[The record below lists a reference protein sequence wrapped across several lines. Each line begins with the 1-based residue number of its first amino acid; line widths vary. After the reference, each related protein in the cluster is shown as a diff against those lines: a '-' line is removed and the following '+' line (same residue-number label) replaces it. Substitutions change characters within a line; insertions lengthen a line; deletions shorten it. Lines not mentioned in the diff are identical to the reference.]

1 MPEVEKVIT
10 YPELRKQLQSE
21 FSTDS
26 LEVIDLAYEVAEKAH
41 QGQTRQSGLAY
52 ITHPLAVASIAFE
65 MKLDCNSIAAALL
78 HDVLED
84 TATDKAALQ
93 ASFGAEITEIVDGL
107 SKLNKTE
114 FRSREQAQ
122 AESLRKMLLAMVS
135 DMRVILI
142 KLADRLHNMRTLGSL
157 VAEKKRRIARE
168 TLEVYAPIANRMGLN
183 NIKDEL
189 EELGFDALNPR
200 RKVLLEAVIAK
211 AEKNNSYAMRQLIT
225 SIEQNLDDMDIAAL
239 VFGRQKSAY
248 SFYRKKKEKQVQ
260 FGEILDIFALRIVVE
275 TVDQCYRALGVVH
288 HLYMPTPFRFKD
300 FIAVPK
306 ENGYQSL
313 HTVCQSDQGV
323 AIEVQIR
330 TKQMDQLAESA
341 DAAHW
346 VYKDGEAN
354 AAEHKARNWMSG
366 LLDLH
371 NSL

>member
-1 MPEVEKVIT
+1 MPEVEKIIT

-65 MKLDCNSIAAALL
+65 MKLDCSSIAAALL

-84 TATDKAALQ
+84 TTTDKAALQ

-189 EELGFDALNPR
+189 EELGFDALNP
-200 RKVLLEAVIAK
+200 L
-211 AEKNNSYAMRQLIT
+211 SLIH
-225 SIEQNLDDMDIAAL
+225 I
-239 VFGRQKSAY
+239 
-248 SFYRKKKEKQVQ
+248 
-260 FGEILDIFALRIVVE
+260 
-275 TVDQCYRALGVVH
+275 
-288 HLYMPTPFRFKD
+288 
-300 FIAVPK
+300 
-306 ENGYQSL
+306 
-313 HTVCQSDQGV
+313 
-323 AIEVQIR
+323 
-330 TKQMDQLAESA
+330 
-341 DAAHW
+341 
-346 VYKDGEAN
+346 
-354 AAEHKARNWMSG
+354 
-366 LLDLH
+366 
-371 NSL
+371 